1 MRYLPSAT
9 ALAATLSS
17 LATLTTAQCNNQ
29 VAAFNPNL
37 RTMSSNSTW
46 FIVPVPKAAAQKAV
60 DASFPGYGLTLLDVP
75 SDPNVFPDGF
85 PSGYQPVL
93 VTTGYTDDIR
103 ISALQIDG
111 ALPQGTI
118 YVTYVSK
125 GGSSTPLAA
134 QASSYIAGENGPLPN
149 GLVPAVASP
158 LLFAG
163 NPVRLGQFQP
173 QNAAYQ
179 SAGAGLLSTKVA
191 WAIVPNPI
199 SGPGVYPEAFDSTF
213 ASTNAPRYSAG
224 TFKHL
229 INQPII
235 LPSRLCQRNTYYFN
249 NATAQPVFVNGNV
262 TLGPGASGSSVLNS
276 ALQQGSPDGTSGVY
290 TDVEGYSA
298 CAQNV
303 GNNPEDCDQA
313 GRTVDPASYR

>member
-134 QASSYIAGENGPLPN
+134 QASSYSKSRLLPFCFPSCKPVQLQMTN
-149 GLVPAVASP
+149 RNQSPVKTGLSPTVSSP
-158 LLFAG
+158 LS
-163 NPVRLGQFQP
+163 PP
-173 QNAAYQ
+173 
-179 SAGAGLLSTKVA
+179 LSSS
-191 WAIVPNPI
+191 P
-199 SGPGVYPEAFDSTF
+199 
-213 ASTNAPRYSAG
+213 
-224 TFKHL
+224 
-229 INQPII
+229 
-235 LPSRLCQRNTYYFN
+235 
-249 NATAQPVFVNGNV
+249 AT
-262 TLGPGASGSSVLNS
+262 LS
-276 ALQQGSPDGTSGVY
+276 D
-290 TDVEGYSA
+290 
-298 CAQNV
+298 
-303 GNNPEDCDQA
+303 
-313 GRTVDPASYR
+313 

>member
-46 FIVPVPKAAAQKAV
+46 FIVPVPKAAAQRAV

-85 PSGYQPVL
+85 PSGFQPVL

-125 GGSSTPLAA
+125 NGSPTPLAA
-134 QASSYIAGENGPLPN
+134 QASSYSKSRLLPFFVFLPVN
-149 GLVPAVASP
+149 LSNCKRLTPISRRRKRSSPQWSRPRRRFPSP
-158 LLFAG
+158 LRRQPRPTRSIPTAKRRL
-163 NPVRLGQFQP
+163 PVRRRRTP
-173 QNAAYQ
+173 QHQ
-179 SAGAGLLSTKVA
+179 
-191 WAIVPNPI
+191 
-199 SGPGVYPEAFDSTF
+199 
-213 ASTNAPRYSAG
+213 
-224 TFKHL
+224 
-229 INQPII
+229 
-235 LPSRLCQRNTYYFN
+235 SRLGHRS
-249 NATAQPVFVNGNV
+249 QPDFR
-262 TLGPGASGSSVLNS
+262 SRSVSRSLRQHFCIHECTS
-276 ALQQGSPDGTSGVY
+276 LQCRHV
-290 TDVEGYSA
+290 
-298 CAQNV
+298 
-303 GNNPEDCDQA
+303 
-313 GRTVDPASYR
+313 

>member
-134 QASSYIAGENGPLPN
+134 QASSYSKSRAPFSLFVFLPVNLFQVQTTNPNQSPVKTVLSPTVSCPPSPPLSSS
-149 GLVPAVASP
+149 PAT
-158 LLFAG
+158 
-163 NPVRLGQFQP
+163 
-173 QNAAYQ
+173 
-179 SAGAGLLSTKVA
+179 LS
-191 WAIVPNPI
+191 
-199 SGPGVYPEAFDSTF
+199 D
-213 ASTNAPRYSAG
+213 
-224 TFKHL
+224 
-229 INQPII
+229 
-235 LPSRLCQRNTYYFN
+235 
-249 NATAQPVFVNGNV
+249 
-262 TLGPGASGSSVLNS
+262 
-276 ALQQGSPDGTSGVY
+276 
-290 TDVEGYSA
+290 
-298 CAQNV
+298 
-303 GNNPEDCDQA
+303 
-313 GRTVDPASYR
+313 

>member
-9 ALAATLSS
+9 ALAATLSG

-134 QASSYIAGENGPLPN
+134 QASSY
-149 GLVPAVASP
+149 S
-158 LLFAG
+158 
-163 NPVRLGQFQP
+163 
-173 QNAAYQ
+173 
-179 SAGAGLLSTKVA
+179 K
-191 WAIVPNPI
+191 
-199 SGPGVYPEAFDSTF
+199 
-213 ASTNAPRYSAG
+213 
-224 TFKHL
+224 
-229 INQPII
+229 
-235 LPSRLCQRNTYYFN
+235 SRLLPFCFPSCKSVP
-249 NATAQPVFVNGNV
+249 TAN
-262 TLGPGASGSSVLNS
+262 
-276 ALQQGSPDGTSGVY
+276 D
-290 TDVEGYSA
+290 
-298 CAQNV
+298 
-303 GNNPEDCDQA
+303 
-313 GRTVDPASYR
+313 

>member
-46 FIVPVPKAAAQKAV
+46 FIVPVPKAAAQRAV

-85 PSGYQPVL
+85 PRGFQPVL

-125 GGSSTPLAA
+125 NGSPTPLAA
-134 QASSYIAGENGPLPN
+134 QTSSYSKSRL
-149 GLVPAVASP
+149 
-158 LLFAG
+158 LLFFVFL
-163 NPVRLGQFQP
+163 PVNLSNCKTTNR
-173 QNAAYQ
+173 NQ
-179 SAGAGLLSTKVA
+179 SPAKTVLSPTVSS
-191 WAIVPNPI
+191 PP
-199 SGPGVYPEAFDSTF
+199 S
-213 ASTNAPRYSAG
+213 
-224 TFKHL
+224 
-229 INQPII
+229 
-235 LPSRLCQRNTYYFN
+235 LPLSSSP
-249 NATAQPVFVNGNV
+249 ATP
-262 TLGPGASGSSVLNS
+262 S
-276 ALQQGSPDGTSGVY
+276 D
-290 TDVEGYSA
+290 
-298 CAQNV
+298 
-303 GNNPEDCDQA
+303 
-313 GRTVDPASYR
+313 